1 MLDDVH
7 VPVMQ
12 TSGTTNTKANTANDE
27 LILLDS
33 LSGDGTDVLFR
44 LTFMI
49 FCLGGLVVVRVYVSC
64 FFWSSLTT
72 ERTSRSRVVPYFR
85 R

>member
-12 TSGTTNTKANTANDE
+12 TSGTTNTKAKTANDV
-27 LILLDS
+27 LILFDS
-33 LSGDGTDVLFR
+33 LSGDGTYVLFR

-49 FCLGGLVVVRVYVSC
+49 FSRRVSC
-64 FFWSSLTT
+64 GASLRQLFFCSSLTT
-72 ERTSRSRVVPYFR
+72 ERPSSSRIARCIGQ
-85 R
+85 